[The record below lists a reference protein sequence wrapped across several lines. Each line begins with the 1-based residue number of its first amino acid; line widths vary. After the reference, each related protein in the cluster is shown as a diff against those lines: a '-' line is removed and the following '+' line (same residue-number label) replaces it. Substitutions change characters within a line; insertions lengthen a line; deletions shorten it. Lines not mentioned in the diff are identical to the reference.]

1 MGMFTFVPVER
12 QKSKLR
18 MAIEGVASSGKT
30 LGSLYIAYGIT
41 QDWSKIALIDT
52 EHERARFYANR
63 TDLGTGA
70 FLYCPFSAPYSP
82 ERCKAA
88 VQEAAEAVGP
98 DGVVI
103 FDSFSHAWAGEGG
116 MLDVNQKNAYALRG
130 NTYAAWNTTGKIQD
144 NLVNSIFSVQAHTIV
159 TMRSK
164 MEYVQDRDDSGRSV
178 IRKVGLAP
186 VQRDNVEYEFD
197 IALSIDRNHI
207 ARLEK
212 DVTFL
217 DGFVD
222 TITPEL
228 GRRIAEWLSE
238 GKEPELCACC
248 HRAINPFG
256 GRDVATVIAGTTKT
270 TGRQMCGE
278 CFGKWQLIEKQKEKL
293 ADDEYATLQ
302 TLIGE
307 SSKSDIAQYINEALA
322 AK

>member
-1 MGMFTFVPVER
+1 MGMFTFAPVER
-12 QKSKLR
+12 EKGKLR

-30 LGSLYIAYGIT
+30 LGSLLIAYGIT
-41 QDWSKIALIDT
+41 GDWSRIALIDT

-63 TDLGTGA
+63 SDLGIGS
-70 FLYCPFSAPYSP
+70 FLYCPFYAPYSP

-88 VQEAAEAVGP
+88 VQEASEAVGP

-116 MLDVNQKNAYALRG
+116 MLDVNQKTADQMRG
-130 NTYAAWNTTGKIQD
+130 NTYAAWNSTGKQQD
-144 NLVNSIFSVQAHTIV
+144 NLVNSIFSVQSHTIV

-164 MEYVQDRDDSGRSV
+164 MEYAQDKDDSGKTV
-178 IRKVGLAP
+178 IRKIGLAP

-197 IALSIDRNHI
+197 IVLSIDRNHI
-207 ARLEK
+207 ARAEK

-217 DGFVD
+217 DDFAGV
-222 TITPEL
+222 ITPEL
-228 GRRIAEWLSE
+228 GKRLGEWLSE

-278 CFGKWQLIEKQKEKL
+278 CFSKWQMIEKQKEKL

-307 SSKSDIAQYINEALA
+307 SSKTDIAQYINEALA